1 MALAFLFEDDSV
13 MYIDAVESYTK
24 GYNSNI
30 SNHPIDKSAV
40 ITDHV
45 SRDNPSFSL
54 KGIISAA
61 DFHVPYTRSTE
72 LLEDNIDPAYN
83 NAVDGATIT
92 STSSVLD
99 YLPGSVQQFLS
110 STNPAEVT
118 VDPFRGFSHQ
128 VARDRLN
135 RAWETSELI
144 TLLDYDHDI
153 TTGRS
158 VSVRR
163 VENCLIQNYTDSEDI
178 QTGDAFEFTI
188 TLQKVRF
195 AYLKEVDIRVT
206 QPAVSDA
213 ASSEEDLGDQSST
226 GEGSEGNREGM
237 RTIFQDLPGVSDGI
251 ADVDSVIS
259 RLTGG

>member
-13 MYIDAVESYTK
+13 MYIDAVESYSK
-24 GYNSNI
+24 SYSSNI
-30 SNHPIDKSAV
+30 AKHPIDKSAV

-45 SRDNPSFSL
+45 SRDNPTFSL

-61 DFHVPYTRSTE
+61 DFHITYTRSPE
-72 LLEDNIDPAYN
+72 LLEENIDPAYN
-83 NAVDGATIT
+83 APVNGATIS
-92 STSSVLD
+92 STASLLD

-110 STNPAEVT
+110 STNPTTVS

-135 RAWETSELI
+135 RAWEKSELI

-163 VENCLIQNYTDSEDI
+163 VEDCLIHNYTDNEDVR
-178 QTGDAFEFTI
+178 TGDAFEFTI
-188 TLQKVRF
+188 TLEKVRF
-195 AYLKEVDIRVT
+195 AYLKEVDIKVT
-206 QPAVSDA
+206 QAAVSDA
-213 ASSEEDLGDQSST
+213 ASGEDDLGDQSQGGAN
-226 GEGSEGNREGM
+226 GEGSSNGGG
-237 RTIFQDLPGVSDGI
+237 TVFQSLPGISDGI
-251 ADVDSVIS
+251 EDINSFIS
-259 RLTGG
+259 SFGG

>member
-13 MYIDAVESYTK
+13 MYIDAVESYSK
-24 GYNSNI
+24 SYSSNI
-30 SNHPIDKSAV
+30 AKHPIDKSAV

-45 SRDNPSFSL
+45 SRDNPTFSL

-61 DFHVPYTRSTE
+61 DFHITYTRSPE
-72 LLEDNIDPAYN
+72 LLEENIDPAYN
-83 NAVDGATIT
+83 APVDGAVIS
-92 STSSVLD
+92 STASLLD

-110 STNPAEVT
+110 STNPTTVT

-135 RAWETSELI
+135 QAWEKSELI
-144 TLLDYDHDI
+144 ILLDYDHDI

-163 VENCLIQNYTDSEDI
+163 VEDCLIQNYTDNEDA
-178 QTGDAFEFTI
+178 QTGDSFEFTI
-188 TLQKVRF
+188 TLEKVRF

-206 QPAVSDA
+206 QASVADA
-213 ASSEEDLGDQSST
+213 SAGEEDKGDQSQAS
-226 GEGSEGNREGM
+226 GSDGDVNGSG
-237 RTIFQDLPGVSDGI
+237 TVFQSLPGISDMNALI
-251 ADVDSVIS
+251 RNLI
-259 RLTGG
+259 GG